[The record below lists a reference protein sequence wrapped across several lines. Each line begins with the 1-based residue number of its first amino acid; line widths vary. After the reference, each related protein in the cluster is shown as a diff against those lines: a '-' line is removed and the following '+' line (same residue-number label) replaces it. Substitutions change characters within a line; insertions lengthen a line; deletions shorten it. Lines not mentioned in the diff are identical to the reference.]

1 MSGVLI
7 VLLVFTSILVGLYF
21 ITLGLWE
28 LREGVSRKQYIKFMF
43 TGLFLLVILT
53 PMIWLFGSS
62 LLFRMSL

>member
-1 MSGVLI
+1 MRALVVVLPI
-7 VLLVFTSILVGLYF
+7 VSILIGLYF

-28 LREGVSRKQYIKFMF
+28 LREGVNKQLYIKYMF

-62 LLFRMSL
+62 LLFRI

>member
-1 MSGVLI
+1 MESLI
-7 VLLVFTSILVGLYF
+7 FVIPITSILIGLYF

-28 LREGVSRKQYIKFMF
+28 LREGINRKQYIKYMF

-62 LLFRMSL
+62 FLFRM